1 MAEGWTIGAHA
12 GMQWI
17 AGNDA
22 FEYTDWMLGVTRACD
37 NGFSVGLAY
46 TGTDADDALYVNPYG
61 NKTARDTVAL
71 TVTKAF

>member
-1 MAEGWTIGAHA
+1 M
-12 GMQWI
+12 
-17 AGNDA
+17 
-22 FEYTDWMLGVTRACD
+22 
-37 NGFSVGLAY
+37 GLAY